1 VIAVTLAAA
10 SANAIFA
17 VVWNAIVASACNA
30 FQEAPFEGRFFFIK
44 DFPCKIDTP

>member
-1 VIAVTLAAA
+1 VIAAIAAA
-10 SANAIFA
+10 TANATSA
-17 VVWNAIVASACNA
+17 AVWNAIVASACNA